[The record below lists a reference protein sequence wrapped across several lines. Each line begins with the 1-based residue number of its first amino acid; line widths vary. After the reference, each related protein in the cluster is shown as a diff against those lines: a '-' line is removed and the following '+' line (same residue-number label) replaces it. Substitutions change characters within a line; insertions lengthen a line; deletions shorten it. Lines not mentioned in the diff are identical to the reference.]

1 MGIEWEHMGRG
12 GWEHMGRGGW
22 ECNLK
27 EKEWNGNRMGN
38 ENGTF

>member
-1 MGIEWEHMGRG
+1 MGI

-27 EKEWNGNRMGN
+27 EKEWDGNRMGAY
-38 ENGTF
+38 GKRRMGM